1 MLIWHRPLSI
11 SLSFSVDNS
20 KFVKKKKKSSTIL
33 IHCLFGPLNASD
45 TSHLYN
51 IFFFLFFFY
60 TTMISG
66 IAQKRPYATI
76 AAEESE
82 PPKDRAP

>member
-1 MLIWHRPLSI
+1 
-11 SLSFSVDNS
+11 
-20 KFVKKKKKSSTIL
+20 
-33 IHCLFGPLNASD
+33 
-45 TSHLYN
+45 
-51 IFFFLFFFY
+51 
-60 TTMISG
+60 MISG